1 MREILSKSLEESEAN
16 KLPSLPHVLIK
27 LLQACRDEN
36 ICFDTISDIISRDV
50 ALCAKVIAVVNSPVY
65 GHARHLNNFKHIL
78 LFLGLDTIKSIAI
91 TASVQQFF
99 SKYSNKKSRFLKQ
112 FWRHA
117 LNCATI
123 ARSLAKLTSYK
134 YVEEAYI
141 AGLLHDIGK
150 LVLVNHADFDYSNLS
165 HGTHPADELLA
176 LEIDNFKISHDE
188 LGARLLSRWEVT
200 DAICDAV
207 RFHHAQAEDIQEAH
221 QLVKIL
227 NLSNILAS
235 QNILN
240 DPLRIEYATELFDL
254 SDSIVRDIIHQSEE
268 EVENVARSMDID
280 IGISDTATEN
290 RDEQKQIELAQ
301 EVRDITL
308 SRSSRLPGYQDESVS
323 IYQSIQKSIMILF
336 GIKESLI
343 FKCDHQAHSII
354 VASGHPMHEHSL
366 INDLVIPFESNSML
380 SQVVSNRE
388 ILDTFQSEKLAVI
401 DQQIIGF
408 MKTDG
413 FICIPAIRADQIIA
427 LMVLGI
433 NNNKRPNLSKNQ
445 NLLKLFAQDAASQ
458 IEQTETQAK
467 LREEITANSHSLYRA
482 KAREIIHET
491 NNPLSVIRNY
501 LQLLAQRLDSNDPAQ
516 DEIKTIKEEIDR
528 VGTIILRCADVIN
541 LETATTPSQGF
552 EINDLIKDINNIFKS
567 SLFITHNIKSK
578 LHLDTNTGVVYF
590 NKDTIKQI
598 ITNLIKNAV
607 EAMDS
612 SGTLEIKTRN
622 ININGRDYVDIE
634 IQDTG
639 PGIPNEILKHL
650 YSPITS
656 TKGKGHSGLGLSI
669 VKNLIDSMGGFISC
683 RTGESGTVFNIQFPR
698 NENR

>member
-1 MREILSKSLEESEAN
+1 
-16 KLPSLPHVLIK
+16 
-27 LLQACRDEN
+27 
-36 ICFDTISDIISRDV
+36 
-50 ALCAKVIAVVNSPVY
+50 
-65 GHARHLNNFKHIL
+65 
-78 LFLGLDTIKSIAI
+78 
-91 TASVQQFF
+91 
-99 SKYSNKKSRFLKQ
+99 
-112 FWRHA
+112 
-117 LNCATI
+117 
-123 ARSLAKLTSYK
+123 
-134 YVEEAYI
+134 
-141 AGLLHDIGK
+141 DIGK

-165 HGTHPADELLA
+165 HGTHPADELLV
-176 LEIDNFKISHDE
+176 LEKQNFNISHDE

-235 QNILN
+235 KNILN
-240 DPLRIEYATELFDL
+240 DPARIEYATELFDL
-254 SDSIVRDIIHQSEE
+254 SDSIIRDIVHQSEE

-280 IGISDTATEN
+280 IGNSDTATDN

-343 FKCDHQAHSII
+343 FKCDHQAHSLI

-366 INDLVIPFESNSML
+366 INDLIIPFESNSLL
-380 SQVVSNRE
+380 SQVVNNRE
-388 ILDTFQSEKLAVI
+388 IQDSFQSEKLAVV
-401 DQQIIGF
+401 DQQIAGF

-413 FICIPAIRADQIIA
+413 FICIPAIRADQVVA

-433 NNNKRPNLSKNQ
+433 SNNKHSNLSKNQ

-458 IEQTETQAK
+458 IEQAETQAK
-467 LREEITANSHSLYRA
+467 LRDEITANSHNLYRA

-501 LQLLAQRLDSNDPAQ
+501 LQLLAKRLDSSDPAQ

-541 LETATTPSQGF
+541 VEASTTPSQGF

-567 SLFITHNIKSK
+567 SLFITHNIKST
-578 LHLDTNTGVVYF
+578 LHLDSDTGVVYF

-607 EAMDS
+607 EAMDT
-612 SGTLEIKTRN
+612 SGTLDITTRN
-622 ININGRDYVDIE
+622 TNINGRDYIDIE

-669 VKNLIDSMGGFISC
+669 VKNLIDSMGGLISC
-683 RTGESGTVFNIQFPR
+683 RTGESGTIFNIQFPR